1 MVNIRRQRSWQLTRR
16 YDNDSINGD
25 ENSGPVKYV
34 SMITVNDTLSK
45 VPSMKLHHRHSTSTS
60 TSTASDTPSSTM
72 TKIHRKF
79 DDRTFSIKRTDD
91 LVKNETPSM
100 QDTAHLWN
108 DGDEPPTITNKC
120 NANES
125 SSTIIV
131 NVNRIATNRRTSPLL
146 EFPLTVCPNTRM
158 SGVIPLTATSLVF
171 LGNLDDSE
179 NINEPTT
186 SIEKRNLSPSSKDNC
201 FLYR

>member
-1 MVNIRRQRSWQLTRR
+1 MTHKIMVNIRRQRSWQLTRR
-16 YDNDSINGD
+16 YDNDSINGV

-60 TSTASDTPSSTM
+60 TSTSTASDTPSSTM
-72 TKIHRKF
+72 TKIKRKF
-79 DDRTFSIKRTDD
+79 DDD

-179 NINEPTT
+179 NITEPTT